1 MHLIIGDTLLNN
13 FPLAIINMGKP
24 KLELVDHQLTPFIVV
39 SIGILFEK
47 SKLFCTHRPAYITEF
62 REKSDPH
69 Q

>member
-24 KLELVDHQLTPFIVV
+24 KLEIVDYQLSLFIVI

-47 SKLFCTHRPAYITEF
+47 SKFFCTHRPAYIIEF